1 LTDQNYRELVMLDE
15 GMRAAGQ
22 PFEVL
27 AFPCNQFKNQEPGP
41 NAQVAEF
48 ARGRY
53 GAKFSLFA
61 KTEVNGASQSPV
73 FAELKAA
80 LAERDEPGATE
91 SGARDIEWNFVK
103 ILVNREGVAVKRYGM
118 KVPPSLIKADI
129 EQLLA
134 QQ

>member
-1 LTDQNYRELVMLDE
+1 M
-15 GMRAAGQ
+15 Q
-22 PFEVL
+22 PV
-27 AFPCNQFKNQEPGP
+27 QEPG
-41 NAQVAEF
+41 
-48 ARGRY
+48 ARSERAGGGVRTWAG
-53 GAKFSLFA
+53 GAKFPLFA
-61 KTEVNGASQSPV
+61 KTQVNGASQSPV